1 MSQFQQHEARD
12 PDVRRLRVHAYI
24 DGFNL
29 YHGALKQRPGCKWL
43 DLRTMCS
50 RLLPSGY
57 ELDELHYFTSR
68 VNHSAIDPGQPQ
80 RQDVYLRALRGA
92 NSPFYYVKGRFQ
104 TRTLRLPRVGSGELV
119 QVRLTQEK
127 GSDVNLAV
135 RLVSDACDKRM
146 DAALVVTDD
155 FDQEGALKI
164 VRQECA
170 TTVIVVSPRC
180 KKDLARAA
188 GADFTKTIHEPLLR
202 ECQLPNMVVDDEGRE
217 VFRPSAWRD
226 SPENGEA
233 APKDGL
239 LSSSR
244 SS

>member
-1 MSQFQQHEARD
+1 MTQ
-12 PDVRRLRVHAYI
+12 LRAHAYI

-29 YHGALKQRPGCKWL
+29 YHGALKKRPGCKWL
-43 DLRTMCS
+43 DLRAMCS
-50 RLLPSGY
+50 RLLPSEY
-57 ELDELHYFTSR
+57 ELDELHYFTAR
-68 VNHSAIDPGQPQ
+68 VGHSIADPGQPQ

-92 NSPFYYVKGRFQ
+92 NFPFHYVKGRFQ
-104 TRTLRLPRVGSGELV
+104 TRTLRLPRAGSSELV

-127 GSDVNLAV
+127 GSDVNLAA
-135 RLVSDACDKRM
+135 RLVSDACDGKM

-155 FDQEGALKI
+155 FDQEGALRI
-164 VRQECA
+164 VRQECGVTA
-170 TTVIVVSPRC
+170 IVASPRC
-180 KKDLARAA
+180 KKDLARTVGA
-188 GADFTKTIHEPLLR
+188 GFTKTIHEQLLH
-202 ECQLPNMVVDDEGRE
+202 ECQLPDMVVDDEGRE